1 MSTKKRV
8 YGTTVKKVNGKTR
21 RHIEYDGIGD
31 GTTMILNVN
40 NNGTRQKYEIPDK
53 QRMNLLDNIEDHERK
68 NNILSEILQIEPEQ
82 APLIKRLKL
91 YSPPSSRRS
100 RTRSRRQQSRR
111 RETGMGNYS
120 KNRRYRLQKCNSNQG
135 TKARGITKVF

>member
-1 MSTKKRV
+1 MLTKKRV

-31 GTTMILNVN
+31 GRTMILNVN
-40 NNGTRQKYEIPDK
+40 NNGRRQKYEIPDR
-53 QRMNLLDNIEDHERK
+53 QSMNLLDNIEDHERK
-68 NNILSEILQIEPEQ
+68 NSILSEIMQIEPEQ

-91 YSPPSSRRS
+91 YSPSPRRRS
-100 RTRSRRQQSRR
+100 GTRRRQRSQR

-120 KNRRYRLQKCNSNQG
+120 RNRRYRLQKCNPN
-135 TKARGITKVF
+135 RGSKTRSITRYL